1 MSGNSEPIETEQ
13 QSDVID
19 ANAAALVS
27 HRRILWAMAAVTIF
41 GGLLGFIFVSRE
53 FGAGVLF
60 GGGLSLV
67 NYYWL
72 KSSLRGIFDKAVST
86 GERPRFFGGTYFLR
100 YLAFGT
106 LLLIVFL
113 TKVLPIIAVLLGL
126 ASFAFAIIVEAFI
139 LLFLSV
145 FKK

>member
-1 MSGNSEPIETEQ
+1 MSGNSEPVETEQ
-13 QSDVID
+13 QSDIIN

-27 HRRILWAMAAVTIF
+27 QRRILWAMAAVTIL
-41 GGLLGFIFVSRE
+41 GGLLCFIFVSRQ
-53 FGAGVLF
+53 FGTGILF

-72 KSSLRGIFDKAVST
+72 KNSLRSIFDRAVSA
-86 GERPRFFGGTYFLR
+86 GEKPRFLAASYFLR
-100 YLAFGT
+100 YVAFGT
-106 LLLIVFL
+106 LLLIIFL

-139 LLFLSV
+139 LLFSSV